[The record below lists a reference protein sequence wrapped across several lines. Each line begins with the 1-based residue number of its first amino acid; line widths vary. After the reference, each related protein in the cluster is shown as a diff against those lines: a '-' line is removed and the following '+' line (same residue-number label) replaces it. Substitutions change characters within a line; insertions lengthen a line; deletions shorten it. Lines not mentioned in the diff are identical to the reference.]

1 MDPSKE
7 GDRIMKRLK
16 LDVSI
21 DSFEIEKNSLEKWQN
36 TFSELDFDEGFLE
49 EMSRED
55 IFLRK
60 KLMEDL
66 DEQFI

>member
-1 MDPSKE
+1 
-7 GDRIMKRLK
+7 MKRLK
-16 LDVSI
+16 LDVNI
-21 DSFEIEKNSLEKWQN
+21 DSFEMEKNSLEKWQN
-36 TFSELDFDEGFLE
+36 TFNELDFDEGFLE

-66 DEQFI
+66 DEQFIQYLKKIVKIY

>member
-1 MDPSKE
+1 
-7 GDRIMKRLK
+7 MKRLK
-16 LDVSI
+16 LDVNI
-21 DSFEIEKNSLEKWQN
+21 DSFEMEKNSLEKWQN
-36 TFSELDFDEGFLE
+36 TFNELDFDEGFLE

-66 DEQFI
+66 DEQFIQYLKKIFKIY